1 MKRPRWKK
9 WLDDP
14 GEGLAEA
21 LLVLLTCLVVVLG
34 MARLVSRA
42 VSRYFDEA
50 ARALGLS

>member
-1 MKRPRWKK
+1 MRRPRWKK

-34 MARLVSRA
+34 MARLISRT
-42 VSRYFDEA
+42 VGRFFEDV

>member
-34 MARLVSRA
+34 MARLISQT
-42 VSRYFDEA
+42 VSRYFEEA

>member
-1 MKRPRWKK
+1 MKWPRWKK

-34 MARLVSRA
+34 MARLVSQT
-42 VSRYFDEA
+42 VSHFFEEA